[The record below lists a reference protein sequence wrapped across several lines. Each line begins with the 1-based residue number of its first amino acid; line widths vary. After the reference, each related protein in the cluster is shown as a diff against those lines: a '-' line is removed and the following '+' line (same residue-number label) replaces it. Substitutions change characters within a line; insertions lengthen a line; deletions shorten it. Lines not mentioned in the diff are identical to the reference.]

1 MVLHQ
6 LEEVERQLLET
17 DEDLKRFKEWQTLF
31 KVQLEVIT
39 IDREANSVFSDS
51 TCVFVCVS

>member
-31 KVQLEVIT
+31 KVRLQAIIAIERRTACFL
-39 IDREANSVFSDS
+39 
-51 TCVFVCVS
+51 TCLFACVS